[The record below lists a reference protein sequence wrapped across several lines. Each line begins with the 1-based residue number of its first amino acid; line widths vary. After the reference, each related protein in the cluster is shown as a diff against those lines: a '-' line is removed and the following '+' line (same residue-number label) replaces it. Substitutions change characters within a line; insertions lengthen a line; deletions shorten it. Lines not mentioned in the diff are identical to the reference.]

1 LRRASKR
8 FWLLVSGA
16 VAALAMQVGSGAGG
30 QKRVNELTLA
40 GLRRGKDSLEKAS
53 KRFGKESKIGAPDDP
68 NARSWP
74 INCFVDDL
82 EVEADPN
89 GIIRNVTVSFSSNL
103 TGRIVVDCDDRVASR
118 KFLSQF
124 GSGRNLL
131 LHDRCGRIEEIYGRA
146 ESRSPSVKGNDK
158 LELYLYKFD
167 WAGTDV
173 PQVME
178 VSCDASSQTVAQITL
193 AAATL

>member
-8 FWLLVSGA
+8 FWLLVSVVA
-16 VAALAMQVGSGAGG
+16 VVVLALQVGLRAGG
-30 QKRVNELTLA
+30 PKRVNELTLA
-40 GLRRGKDSLEKAS
+40 GLQPGRDALEKAS
-53 KRFGKESKIGAPDDP
+53 KIFGEESKINTFNDANTHIWQGG
-68 NARSWP
+68 
-74 INCFVDDL
+74 CFLDDL
-82 EVEADPN
+82 VIEAGPN
-89 GIIRNVTVSFSSNL
+89 GLIRNVTVSVSHV
-103 TGRIVVDCDDRVASR
+103 TDRMVVDCEDLGASR
-118 KFLSQF
+118 NFRSRI

-131 LHDRCGRIEEIYGRA
+131 LRDRCGRIEEIYGKA
-146 ESRSPSVKGNDK
+146 ESRSPSVKGSDK

-178 VSCDASSQTVAQITL
+178 VSCDASSQTVVEITL

>member
-8 FWLLVSGA
+8 FWLLVSVA
-16 VAALAMQVGSGAGG
+16 VAAAMQGGWGAGG
-30 QKRVNELTLA
+30 PKRVNELTLA
-40 GLRRGKDSLEKAS
+40 GLRPGKDSLEKAS
-53 KRFGKESKIGAPDDP
+53 KKFGKESTIMAPDDP
-68 NARSWP
+68 NAHFWR
-74 INCFVDDL
+74 INCFVDGL
-82 EVEADPN
+82 VVEADSS
-89 GIIRNVTVSFSSNL
+89 GMIRNVTVSANVP
-103 TGRIVVDCDDRVASR
+103 GRIVVDCDDRVASR
-118 KFLSQF
+118 KFRSQF
-124 GSGRNLL
+124 GTGRNLL
-131 LHDRCGRIEEIYGRA
+131 LRDRCGRIEEIYGRA

-178 VSCDASSQTVAQITL
+178 VSCDASSQTVAEITL